1 MIDYSLQNAIGVSEI
16 DAAQGINRIQ
26 GFLYEPRCSDFRAGY
41 LFHVLA

>member
-26 GFLYEPRCSDFRAGY
+26 GFLYELVKMF
-41 LFHVLA
+41 